1 MVKYGMITCDLCGV
15 EFYGATNGRKYC
27 DNCRKAIA
35 GERKKNAREKYR
47 IEKEKTSKQT
57 RLNTVCEV
65 TRLADAE
72 GLSYGKYC
80 LKYGI

>member
-1 MVKYGMITCDLCGV
+1 MLKRGLVHCTRCGKQWYGPLCGV
-15 EFYGATNGRKYC
+15 KYC
-27 DNCRKAIA
+27 ESCKKIVAA
-35 GERKKNAREKYR
+35 ERSKKMVEKKEAEARGNNRVLE
-47 IEKEKTSKQT
+47 I
-57 RLNTVCEV
+57 